1 MAYAFANEIGL
12 IEFGNR
18 PPAEN
23 APRRALNRFAPFR
36 TNSDWVWVPRVAW
49 SPDSRFVLGTIHAPL
64 GNPSVATDDPTFEI
78 WALARDGSVNAPLAK
93 QTGMWSA
100 PAWSSPDARGESRIA
115 FGIAIVPGNSERS
128 RYSLWVMDRDGG
140 NKKQVSPKSNEEEL
154 VVVQTAWSPDGK
166 QLVAVRDGDLWLLD
180 LAAARWSQLT
190 ANGASALPRWGK

>member
-1 MAYAFANEIGL
+1 M
-12 IEFGNR
+12 
-18 PPAEN
+18 
-23 APRRALNRFAPFR
+23 
-36 TNSDWVWVPRVAW
+36 AW

-180 LAAARWSQLT
+180 LAAARWTQLT